1 MNNIKKFL
9 EKFKKK
15 KIIGYGGSTSTTS
28 LLNYYEIQKYFDLII
43 DDDKRRNN
51 LYSPGSNIKIQKPS
65 KLNISQSNIIIIL
78 AGAMKNKLLKN

>member
-1 MNNIKKFL
+1 ML
-9 EKFKKK
+9 
-15 KIIGYGGSTSTTS
+15 Y
-28 LLNYYEIQKYFDLII
+28 YYEIQKYFDLII

-78 AGAMKNKLLKN
+78 AWRYEKQIIKKLKKNFSRELKKIKIFKILPSIKEVKLS